1 MTARMTSNS
10 KLHRALLC
18 RALTALMLIAL
29 VWVAGCDTV
38 ADALKTDTWRFLQPD
53 KTIRRPDRASIHA
66 VLGHLGAADVT
77 EEILPN
83 AAFPV
88 PADYE
93 YSEDDYVIG
102 PNDVLDIG
110 IMDLFQPGS
119 ETLIRRQVE
128 TSGFID
134 LPLLDERIRAEG
146 ITSQQLRDQIKDAYS
161 PDLLRDPRVSVTIV
175 ARRQLTFSILGSVV
189 NPVTYD
195 ITKRDMRLLEALAF
209 ARGVTNPSIRYIYI
223 IRAQPAAAAGQ
234 DEEPVDDITLEPP
247 SGQVEDLPS
256 TLPPLPGQDR
266 PPAPDP
272 GADDTGPLPLP
283 LPESARPVE
292 SGLPMEME
300 SLPTEIPPLPDLGAP
315 AAPPAPPPPL
325 PAEPEGDRPADE
337 DGPVDR
343 TSALLRYV
351 ETVDVDVLEDTADK
365 HGRFWR
371 YQDGQWREA
380 DQAVPFRPSLG
391 ETSAVP
397 MGQGPEDEP
406 TGAGHSSPYDD
417 PTSQPTTIPGGDSVA
432 DVADPFDWNRAA
444 RSDMARII
452 AINLSKL
459 YDGDPRMNI
468 IIRAND
474 IVRIPEVEIG
484 EFYIMGEVHR
494 PGVYSLTGRRVTV
507 KMALAAAGNLGPL
520 AWPSNSILV
529 RRIGENQE
537 QILPLNIE
545 KIMQGEDSDVFL
557 KPNDVIAVGTHVAT
571 NFMAVIRNAFRMTYG
586 FGFIYDRNFGDT
598 YTHLGSERFTRW

>member
-10 KLHRALLC
+10 TLHRGLLC
-18 RALTALMLIAL
+18 RTLTALMLLAL

-134 LPLLDERIRAEG
+134 LPLLSERIRAEG
-146 ITSQQLRDQIKDAYS
+146 ITAQQLRDQIKDAYS

-175 ARRQLTFSILGSVV
+175 ARRQLTFSLLGSVV
-189 NPVTYD
+189 NPGTYD
-195 ITKRDMRLLEALAF
+195 ITKRDMRLLEALAL
-209 ARGVTNPSIRYIYI
+209 ARGVTNPSIRYIYV
-223 IRAQPAAAAGQ
+223 IRRQAPAPAGS
-234 DEEPVDDITLEPP
+234 DEGPVDDITLEPP
-247 SGQVEDLPS
+247 TGQVEQLPS
-256 TLPPLPGQDR
+256 TLPPLPGQDQ
-266 PPAPDP
+266 PLLPAP
-272 GADDTGPLPLP
+272 GAEESGPLPLP

-292 SGLPMEME
+292 DGLPTDIEI
-300 SLPTEIPPLPDLGAP
+300 LPTEVPPLPDLGAP
-315 AAPPAPPPPL
+315 A
-325 PAEPEGDRPADE
+325 ETPETPTTVPADPDQPTDG
-337 DGPVDR
+337 DGPADR
-343 TSALLRYV
+343 TSDLLRYV
-351 ETVDVDVLEDTADK
+351 ESVDVDVLADIADK
-365 HGRFWR
+365 HGRFWQ
-371 YQDGQWREA
+371 YQNGQWREA

-391 ETSAVP
+391 ETSPVT
-397 MGQGPEDEP
+397 MGQGPDET
-406 TGAGHSSPYDD
+406 TGDSPHNSPYDD
-417 PTSQPTTIPGGDSVA
+417 PASQPTTIPGGDSVA
-432 DVADPFDWNRAA
+432 DVADPFEWNRAA

-459 YDGDPRMNI
+459 YDGDPRMDI
-468 IIRAND
+468 IIRPND
-474 IVRIPEVEIG
+474 IVRIPEVDIG
-484 EFYIMGEVHR
+484 EFYIMGEVQR

-586 FGFIYDRNFGDT
+586 FGFIYDRNFGDR
-598 YTHLGSERFTRW
+598 YDHLGSERFTRW